1 MGAQNVTKVFTHW
14 RHLSHRE
21 VRALVFMANVS
32 LDADKPPVYFGGWEA
47 VASAL
52 GLDCEGKRDN
62 AQEQYRRTIAGLV
75 ASGAV
80 VSSGQAK
87 LRVRAEYALALDPQS
102 TYKSAGTGRDIGWT
116 PIPRVPLP
124 TKKVP
129 HVHPPKGAPLPTK
142 KVPHVHPPKGGER
155 GTLTVPPMSTEEPLG
170 GVLEEK
176 RGGVQITS
184 AFSLTNARA
193 SERTDLVGNSS
204 IEDERSR
211 QLRLM
216 DQRVAEYEKQQ
227 EREAS

>member
-1 MGAQNVTKVFTHW
+1 MGAQNVTKVFAHW

-21 VRALVFMANVS
+21 ARALAFMANMS

-62 AQEQYRRTIAGLV
+62 AKEQFRRTVSALV

-80 VSSGQAK
+80 VSSGQAR
-87 LRVRAEYALALDPQS
+87 LRIRAEYALALDPEATFQP
-102 TYKSAGTGRDIGWT
+102 AGNGRDIEWT
-116 PIPRVPLP
+116 MVPRAERG
-124 TKKVP
+124 TQKVP
-129 HVHPPKGAPLPTK
+129 HVGHRKGAPLPTE
-142 KVPHVHPPKGGER
+142 KVPHVGHPESGDR
-155 GTLTVPPMSTEEPLG
+155 GTQKVPPRSTEEPLG
-170 GVLEEK
+170 GVLEEQQ
-176 RGGVQITS
+176 GGIQITS

-193 SERTDLVGNSS
+193 SELHALDEMPS

-211 QLRLM
+211 QLDLM
-216 DQRVAEYEKQQ
+216 EQRVAEYEKQQ